1 MAYQM
6 KRDPS
11 RLRQEILRLEE
22 ARAPHIRA
30 ILEAREPM
38 RRGSFVTLHRKC
50 GKPTCHCADE
60 KGHPAKYLSL
70 KDGGRTR
77 LVYVGPAEEVAF
89 AETNGRYRRFRGNRA
104 TVAKLSKE
112 VLSLINRLE
121 AALVLPDPKSA
132 QARRSAGQREKRRD
146 DT

>member
-22 ARAPHIRA
+22 SRAPHVQA
-30 ILEAREPM
+30 LLETREPM

-50 GKPTCHCADE
+50 GKPTCHCAVGE
-60 KGHPAKYLSL
+60 GHPAKYLSL

-77 LVYVGPAEEVAF
+77 LVYVGSAEEISV
-89 AETNGRYRRFRGNRA
+89 AETNGRYRRFRGHRA
-104 TVAKLSKE
+104 TIAKLSKE
-112 VLSLINRLE
+112 VLALILRLE
-121 AALVLPDPKSA
+121 AALVLPDPRPVKA
-132 QARRSAGQREKRRD
+132 KRRSDRGEGSRGG
-146 DT
+146 